1 VQAVLAALP
10 LRKTQMPNKAGL
22 AQTFFGTP
30 FEKLSHLEQR
40 VIHDVVE
47 RRRTTRNISK
57 TVDEEL
63 TFGQRLADR
72 VAEFG
77 GSWRFILIFLSTL
90 VAWVILNSYI
100 LARMGNQ
107 FDPYPYILLNL
118 FLSMLAAFQ
127 APVIMMSQN
136 RQAAKDRADMA
147 HDYEVNLKSEMEL
160 MQLHD
165 KLDLL
170 VQQKWQSLIDAQ
182 AQQIEML
189 NRILQHLERQGRQ
202 HGD

>member
-1 VQAVLAALP
+1 
-10 LRKTQMPNKAGL
+10 MDIHHHI
-22 AQTFFGTP
+22 
-30 FEKLSHLEQR
+30 LS
-40 VIHDVVE
+40 
-47 RRRTTRNISK
+47 
-57 TVDEEL
+57 
-63 TFGQRLADR
+63 A
-72 VAEFG
+72 
-77 GSWRFILIFLSTL
+77 L

-100 LARMGNQ
+100 LARMGDE

-202 HGD
+202 QP

>member
-1 VQAVLAALP
+1 
-10 LRKTQMPNKAGL
+10 
-22 AQTFFGTP
+22 
-30 FEKLSHLEQR
+30 LSHIEQR

-47 RRRTTRNISK
+47 RRRTTRNVRK
-57 TVDEEL
+57 VVDEEL

-77 GSWRFILIFLSTL
+77 GSWTFIIIFFSAL

-100 LARMGNQ
+100 LARMGYE

-170 VQQKWQSLIDAQ
+170 VQQKWQSLIDSQ

-189 NRILQHLERQGRQ
+189 NSILRRLERHGNQ
-202 HGD
+202 HSD

>member
-1 VQAVLAALP
+1 MAN
-10 LRKTQMPNKAGL
+10 RAGL
-22 AQTFFGTP
+22 AERFFGKA
-30 FEKLSHLEQR
+30 FETLSHHEQR
-40 VIHDVVE
+40 VIHDIIE
-47 RRRTTRNISK
+47 RRRTTRNVSK
-57 TVDEEL
+57 AVDDDL

-77 GSWRFILIFLSTL
+77 GSWTFIIIFLSVL
-90 VAWVILNSYI
+90 VVWVALNSYV
-100 LARMGNQ
+100 LLQADDA

-118 FLSMLAAFQ
+118 VLSMVAALQ

-147 HDYEVNLKSEMEL
+147 HDYEINLKAEMEL

-170 VQQKWQSLIDAQ
+170 VQQKWQSLLDTQ
-182 AQQIEML
+182 TQQIDM
-189 NRILQHLERQGRQ
+189 LERIFDHLQRQ
-202 HGD
+202 DR

>member
-1 VQAVLAALP
+1 
-10 LRKTQMPNKAGL
+10 MPNKAGL
-22 AQTFFGTP
+22 AQRFFGTP

-47 RRRTTRNISK
+47 RRRTTRNVGK
-57 TVDEEL
+57 VVDEEL

-77 GSWRFILIFLSTL
+77 GSWTFIIIFLSAL

-100 LARMGNQ
+100 LARMGDE

>member
-1 VQAVLAALP
+1 
-10 LRKTQMPNKAGL
+10 MPDKDGL
-22 AQTFFGTP
+22 AHSFFATQ

-40 VIHDVVE
+40 VIHDVIE
-47 RRRTTRNISK
+47 RRRTSRNVSK
-57 TVDEEL
+57 VVEEEL

-72 VAEFG
+72 VAQFG
-77 GSWRFILIFLSTL
+77 GSWTFIIIFLSVL
-90 VAWVILNSYI
+90 LAWVIINSYI
-100 LARMGNQ
+100 LARIGDQ

-136 RQAAKDRADMA
+136 RQAAKDRTDMA

-165 KLDLL
+165 KMDLL

-182 AQQIEML
+182 GQQIELL
-189 NRILQHLERQGRQ
+189 NRILQHLEQQGR
-202 HGD
+202 

>member
-1 VQAVLAALP
+1 MA
-10 LRKTQMPNKAGL
+10 NKAGL
-22 AQTFFGTP
+22 AERFFGKA
-30 FEKLSHLEQR
+30 FETLSHHEQR
-40 VIHDVVE
+40 VIHDIID
-47 RRRTTRNISK
+47 RRRTTRNVGK
-57 TVDEEL
+57 AVDDEL

-77 GSWRFILIFLSTL
+77 GSWTFIIIFLTVL
-90 VAWVILNSYI
+90 AVWVLLNSYI
-100 LARMGNQ
+100 LLHAGDA

-118 FLSMLAAFQ
+118 VLSMLAAFQ

-147 HDYEVNLKSEMEL
+147 HDYEVNLKAEMEL

-170 VQQKWQSLIDAQ
+170 VQQKWQSLLDTQARQID
-182 AQQIEML
+182 ML
-189 NRILQHLERQGRQ
+189 DRILQHLERQDR
-202 HGD
+202 

>member
-1 VQAVLAALP
+1 MMSSSAAGPPATSARSLM
-10 LRKTQMPNKAGL
+10 KK
-22 AQTFFGTP
+22 
-30 FEKLSHLEQR
+30 
-40 VIHDVVE
+40 
-47 RRRTTRNISK
+47 
-57 TVDEEL
+57 L

-77 GSWRFILIFLSTL
+77 GSWTFIIIFFSPSSPGSSSIPT
-90 VAWVILNSYI
+90 S
-100 LARMGNQ
+100 ARMGYE

-170 VQQKWQSLIDAQ
+170 VQQKWQSLIDSQ

-189 NRILQHLERQGRQ
+189 NSILRHLERHGNQ
-202 HGD
+202 HSD

>member
-1 VQAVLAALP
+1 MAD
-10 LRKTQMPNKAGL
+10 RAGL
-22 AQTFFGTP
+22 AHRFFGAP
-30 FEKLSHLEQR
+30 FETLSHIEQR
-40 VIHDVVE
+40 VIHDIIE
-47 RRRTTRNISK
+47 RRRTAVNVNK
-57 TVDEEL
+57 VVDKDL
-63 TFGQRLADR
+63 TYGQRIADR

-77 GSWRFILIFLSTL
+77 GSWTFIIIFLVAL
-90 VAWVILNSYI
+90 VSWVVLNSFI
-100 LARMGNQ
+100 LARMGDQ

-165 KLDLL
+165 KMDLL
-170 VQQKWQSLIDAQ
+170 VQKKWQALIDAQ
-182 AQQIEML
+182 QEQIAML
-189 NRILQHLERQGRQ
+189 NRILQHTEQQAVPPTNLSQS
-202 HGD
+202 

>member
-1 VQAVLAALP
+1 MPQKAALAE
-10 LRKTQMPNKAGL
+10 R
-22 AQTFFGTP
+22 FFGTT
-30 FEKLSHLEQR
+30 FEKLSRLEQR
-40 VIHDVVE
+40 VIHDVAE
-47 RRRTTRNISK
+47 RRRTSRDVRK
-57 TVDEEL
+57 DVAEGL

-77 GSWRFILIFLSTL
+77 GSWTFIMIFFAILI
-90 VAWVILNSYI
+90 AWVVLNSYI
-100 LARMGNQ
+100 LARIGDT

-147 HDYEVNLKSEMEL
+147 HDYEINLKSEMEL

-165 KLDLL
+165 KLDVL
-170 VQQKWQSLIDAQ
+170 VQQKWQNLIDAQ
-182 AQQIEML
+182 ARQNEML
-189 NRILQHLERQGRQ
+189 GDILQKLGRQ
-202 HGD
+202 DPQRAD

>member
-1 VQAVLAALP
+1 
-10 LRKTQMPNKAGL
+10 MG
-22 AQTFFGTP
+22 
-30 FEKLSHLEQR
+30 
-40 VIHDVVE
+40 
-47 RRRTTRNISK
+47 
-57 TVDEEL
+57 DE
-63 TFGQRLADR
+63 
-72 VAEFG
+72 
-77 GSWRFILIFLSTL
+77 
-90 VAWVILNSYI
+90 
-100 LARMGNQ
+100 

-170 VQQKWQSLIDAQ
+170 VQQKWQSLIDTQ
-182 AQQIEML
+182 AQQVEML
-189 NRILQHLERQGRQ
+189 NSILRHLERHARQ